1 MVAFFKFY
9 FIMRNYLKKTTFL
22 FAFIFCSFV
31 GISQNNF
38 VSTPR
43 VSARASSILNKVEDS
58 LKSEFKKKNL
68 IWPPVEM
75 YVRSFKFDRQLEVWV
90 KSNVSEPF
98 VLFKLYKVCT
108 QSGSMGPKRM
118 EGDFQVPEGFY
129 YINEFNPN
137 SNYHLAL
144 GLNYPNSSDRILS
157 NAARPGNNIYI
168 HGNCVSTGCIPI
180 TDIPMEEV
188 YTLASIVKLQ
198 GEQEFIPVHVFP
210 VRYNEKKSMDYLNNN
225 TSSNPYLKEFSNS
238 LKAVY
243 DKFELSKEIPVVLIS
258 KSGGYVIGGN
268 VVK

>member
-1 MVAFFKFY
+1 MNKCIKNI
-9 FIMRNYLKKTTFL
+9 FIWLGFIL
-22 FAFIFCSFV
+22 FPVFGF
-31 GISQNNF
+31 SQNNF
-38 VSTPR
+38 VSSQKAFPR
-43 VSARASSILNKVEDS
+43 VSAVFNKVEDS
-58 LKSEFKKKNL
+58 LKSEFKRKNL
-68 IWPPVEM
+68 VWPPVEM

-90 KSNVSEPF
+90 KSKTSEPF

-157 NAARPGNNIYI
+157 NATKPGNNIYI

-180 TDIPMEEV
+180 TDVPMEEV
-188 YTLASIVKLQ
+188 YTLASIVKSQ

-210 VRYNEKKSMDYLNNN
+210 VRYNDKKSMDYLNNN
-225 TSSNPYLKEFSNS
+225 TSSNTYLKEFSAS
-238 LKAVY
+238 LKHVY
-243 DKFELSKEIPVVLIS
+243 DKFELSKEIPVVLIN
-258 KSGGYVIGGN
+258 KSGEYLIGGN
-268 VVK
+268 LAK

>member
-1 MVAFFKFY
+1 MLKNTIIFFG
-9 FIMRNYLKKTTFL
+9 LFL
-22 FAFIFCSFV
+22 IPFV
-31 GISQNNF
+31 GISQTNF
-38 VSTPR
+38 ISTQKSYPR
-43 VSARASSILNKVEDS
+43 VSAVFNKVEDS
-58 LKSEFKKKNL
+58 LKSEFKKKN
-68 IWPPVEM
+68 IAWPPTEM

-90 KSNVSEPF
+90 KSKPSDHF

-157 NAARPGNNIYI
+157 NATRPGNNIYI

-180 TDIPMEEV
+180 TDVPMEEV
-188 YTLASIVKLQ
+188 YTLASIVKSQ

-210 VRYNEKKSMDYLNNN
+210 VRYNDKKSLEYLNNN
-225 TSSNPYLKEFSNS
+225 TSSNSYLKEFAAS
-238 LKAVY
+238 LKHVY
-243 DKFELSKEIPVVLIS
+243 DKFELNKEIPVVLIN
-258 KSGGYVIGGN
+258 KTGNYLIGG
-268 VVK
+268 VTVR